1 MSKQETV
8 EVTLRLPKALVDFI
22 RTMEGD
28 VEEYLAY
35 TVVDLHMSYVEG
47 IDAKMLM
54 DHFKLKPVFKEY
66 GVLPSYYG
74 DP

>member
-28 VEEYLAY
+28 DGVPSHQGHSLRY
-35 TVVDLHMSYVEG
+35 EG
-47 IDAKMLM
+47 A
-54 DHFKLKPVFKEY
+54 
-66 GVLPSYYG
+66 GT
-74 DP
+74 